1 MNRMIAVT
9 AVVGL
14 LIGVLAGFLWWGMPA
29 ERVQSELREAQ
40 KRVNELERPLAES
53 QAQSRKVETELKTLE
68 TRLKTT
74 EEDMRAERDRRSKL
88 EMILSKGR
96 K

>member
-1 MNRMIAVT
+1 MNRIIAVA

-14 LIGVLAGFLWWGMPA
+14 LIGVFAGFLWWGMPT
-29 ERVQSELREAQ
+29 EQVQSELREAQ
-40 KRVNELERPLAES
+40 KRVSELERQLAES
-53 QAQSRKVETELKTLE
+53 QAQSRKVEAGLKTLE

-74 EEDMRAERDRRSKL
+74 EEDLRVERDRRSKL

>member
-1 MNRMIAVT
+1 MNRMVAVA

-14 LIGVLAGFLWWGMPA
+14 LIGVLAGFLWWGMPT
-29 ERVQSELREAQ
+29 ERLQSELREAQ
-40 KRVNELERPLAES
+40 RRMSELEGQLAES
-53 QAQSRKVETELKTLE
+53 QAQSRKVEAELKTLQ
-68 TRLKTT
+68 TRLKTA
-74 EEDMRAERDRRSKL
+74 EEDLRGERDRRSKL